1 MAGAMLP
8 TRRSER
14 RIAELKERNV
24 TLRGTGENGGWFAHH
39 FSVRI
44 RIFRM
49 EEFSE

>member
-24 TLRGTGENGGWFAHH
+24 TLRGTGERG
-39 FSVRI
+39 RI
-44 RIFRM
+44 IYTTANQ
-49 EEFSE
+49 EAL